1 MLKIVSTLFLVIS
14 LLLAS
19 CARPRVELPVYEG
32 VGVRDVLDS
41 KKNISGIES
50 SFSISFEKGDMTTK
64 GDGVLNISRNG
75 DMNMRIYRF
84 GFLVFQ
90 ISSEDGVIKS
100 SPPVDRWK
108 AILLTY
114 GLRDCLFWWDL
125 KDFGIEEKENS
136 YVLKDMSRT
145 LWIGRKTM
153 FPMKQIIS
161 LEDGNELDMSYE
173 DPEKA
178 GDVWYPAK
186 IRIELSRYSVTLK
199 IKDISFITGT

>member
-14 LLLAS
+14 ILLSS
-19 CARPRVELPVYEG
+19 CARPRVEMPVYEG
-32 VGVRDVLDS
+32 MNVRDMLNS
-41 KKNISGIES
+41 RKNISAIETR
-50 SFSISFEKGDMTTK
+50 FSILYEKGDTEMK

-75 DMNMRIYRF
+75 DMNMRLYSF

-100 SPPVDRWK
+100 SPPVDRGK
-108 AILLTY
+108 EIILTY

-125 KDFGIEEKENS
+125 KDFDIEEKENS
-136 YVLKDMSRT
+136 YVLRDMART
-145 LWIGRKTM
+145 LWVDRKTM

-161 LEDGNELDMSYE
+161 LEDGKELDMSYE

-199 IKDISFITGT
+199 IKDISFITGA

>member
-1 MLKIVSTLFLVIS
+1 MLKIVSILFLFIS

-19 CARPRVELPVYEG
+19 CARPRVEMPVYEG

-41 KKNISGIES
+41 KKNISSIEA
-50 SFSISFEKGDMTTK
+50 SFSISFEKGDMTTT

-84 GFLVFQ
+84 GFLAFQ

-100 SPPVDRWK
+100 SPPVDRGK
-108 AILLTY
+108 AAMLTY

-145 LWIGRKTM
+145 LWIDRKTM
-153 FPMKQIIS
+153 FPMRQVIS

-178 GDVWYPAK
+178 GDIWYPAK
-186 IRIELSRYSVTLK
+186 ITIELSRYSVTLK

>member
-1 MLKIVSTLFLVIS
+1 MLKIVSILFLVIS

-19 CARPRVELPVYEG
+19 CARPRVEMPVYEG

-41 KKNISGIES
+41 KKNISSIET

-84 GFLVFQ
+84 GFLAFQ

-100 SPPVDRWK
+100 SPQVDRGK
-108 AILLTY
+108 AMLLTY

-125 KDFGIEEKENS
+125 KDFDIQEKEDN
-136 YVLKDMSRT
+136 YVLRDIERT
-145 LWIGRKTM
+145 LWIARKTM
-153 FPMKQIIS
+153 FPVRQIIS
-161 LEDGNELDMSYE
+161 LEEGKELDMSYE

-186 IRIELSRYSVTLK
+186 IRIELSGCSVTLK
-199 IKDISFITGT
+199 IKDISFITGS